1 MAPAGLTPLISLQD
15 QEAFQGPSPTSQS
28 PPNPPPPAYPIRTPP
43 TPSPSLGVCGEAE
56 VMTSP
61 RSPGRR
67 GRINQ
72 AEWAVAM
79 VRILPLPRRLG
90 ICSLCAARVP
100 SPWGQGV

>member
-1 MAPAGLTPLISLQD
+1 MALAGLTPLTSLPP
-15 QEAFQGPSPTSQS
+15 GPGSFPGPLPHLPAPPQS
-28 PPNPPPPAYPIRTPP
+28 STPSIPCSHPPS
-43 TPSPSLGVCGEAE
+43 SPSLGVCGEAE

>member
-1 MAPAGLTPLISLQD
+1 MSSVAPAGLTPLTPL
-15 QEAFQGPSPTSQS
+15 PHLP
-28 PPNPPPPAYPIRTPP
+28 TPP
-43 TPSPSLGVCGEAE
+43 QSSTPSIPCSHPPSSPSLGVCGEAE

-100 SPWGQGV
+100 SSWGQGV